1 LNAIKLQATSYYQI
15 SGRIHYEV
23 KKIIKQIIIKIM
35 KTINKRHSG
44 MLIAFTTLLL
54 VIIVVSLIGWI
65 VIKPEPVVL
74 QGQAEA
80 TEVRVSGKVP
90 GRIDKFM
97 VSEGMT
103 VNKGDTMVI
112 ISCPELTAKLMQ
124 ANSGEDAANAQ
135 NQKAIKGAR
144 AEQISG
150 AYELWQKAEVGVR
163 LAEKT
168 YLRVRNMFSEGVVS
182 EQKSDEAEANYQ
194 AAIATSRAAKS
205 QYDMAVN
212 GAEKEDKLAA
222 VALVNRAKGAVSE
235 VESYLSETVLV
246 SPIKGE
252 VSDVFPKQGEL
263 VGSGAPIMNIVD
275 LSDVWVVFNIREDL
289 LSDMKMGKVFEAN
302 VPALGNKHIRLK
314 VNYIKA
320 MASYATFKAT
330 KNNGGFDVKTFEVR
344 AKPITEIEGLRP
356 GMSLMVDY
364 ETLK

>member
-1 LNAIKLQATSYYQI
+1 
-15 SGRIHYEV
+15 
-23 KKIIKQIIIKIM
+23 
-35 KTINKRHSG
+35 
-44 MLIAFTTLLL
+44 MLIAFLTLLL
-54 VIIVVSLIGWI
+54 VIAVVSLVGWI
-65 VIKPEPVVL
+65 VLKPEPVIL

-90 GRIDKFM
+90 GRIDKLL
-97 VSEGMT
+97 VSEGTT
-103 VNKGDTMVI
+103 VNKGDTLVL
-112 ISCPELTAKLMQ
+112 ISAPELNAKLMQ
-124 ANSGEDAANAQ
+124 ANSAEDAADAQ

-144 AEQISG
+144 AEQIAG
-150 AYELWQKAEVGVR
+150 AYELWQKAEVGVK

-168 YLRVRNMFSEGVVS
+168 YSRVKNMFNEGVVPA
-182 EQKSDEAEANYQ
+182 QKSDEAEANYQ

-205 QYDMAVN
+205 QYDMAIN

-235 VESYLSETVLV
+235 VESYIAETMLV

-252 VSDVFPKQGEL
+252 ISDIFPKQGEL
-263 VGSGAPIMNIVD
+263 VGSGAPIMNIVY
-275 LSDVWVVFNIREDL
+275 LSDMWVVFNIREDL
-289 LSDMKMGKVFEAN
+289 LPSIKMGKEFEAA
-302 VPALGNKHIRLK
+302 VPALGAKNIRLK

-344 AKPITEIEGLRP
+344 AKPVTEIEGLRP

-364 ETLK
+364 NKLK